1 MSTASVEIRQT
12 TSFAFRLTD
21 PKKMAAATAHMK
33 DLLWLLGSA
42 VSVVV
47 DALAALRQANVI
59 RLPITR
65 CGDIAPL

>member
-1 MSTASVEIRQT
+1 
-12 TSFAFRLTD
+12 
-21 PKKMAAATAHMK
+21 MAATTAHMK